1 MTKPT
6 IGVLILNTSF
16 PRIIGDI
23 GNPASFEYPTIY
35 HTVETATTATV
46 VTRQALAPRIESD
59 VEAAAL
65 SLAATPVSVITTSCG
80 FLSPLQNQ
88 LAQLTQVP
96 VITSSLTLLPLL
108 TAWYGHT
115 EKLGVITFDK
125 STLHSRHLGKHAPAA
140 IEGLQNNDSLRKTI
154 SQDLTELNREQAEQE
169 VLAACD
175 RLTNNFPAVKAII
188 LECTNLSPYKSEIRS
203 HTGLS
208 VYDIVDAVHWLLR
221 SG

>member
-1 MTKPT
+1 MGSEMC
-6 IGVLILNTSF
+6 IRDS
-16 PRIIGDI
+16 
-23 GNPASFEYPTIY
+23 
-35 HTVETATTATV
+35 
-46 VTRQALAPRIESD
+46 
-59 VEAAAL
+59 
-65 SLAATPVSVITTSCG
+65 
-80 FLSPLQNQ
+80 
-88 LAQLTQVP
+88 
-96 VITSSLTLLPLL
+96 L

-125 STLHSRHLGKHAPAA
+125 SRLHSRHLGNHAPVA
-140 IEGLQNNDSLRKTI
+140 IEGLQNNDSLKKTI
-154 SQDLTELNREQAEQE
+154 SQDLPDLDREQAAQE

-175 RLTNNFPAVKAII
+175 RLTNNFPAVKALI

>member
-1 MTKPT
+1 MSKPN
-6 IGVLILNTSF
+6 IGVLILNTNF
-16 PRIIGDI
+16 PRILGDI
-23 GNPASFEYPTIY
+23 GNPASFNYPTIY
-35 HTVETATTATV
+35 QTIEAATTATV
-46 VTRQALAPRIESD
+46 VTSQPLAPQIESD
-59 VEAAAL
+59 IETAAL

-88 LAQLTQVP
+88 LAQLTNVP

-108 TAWYGHT
+108 TAWYGQT

-125 STLHSRHLGKHAPAA
+125 SKLNTRHLGDHAPTA
-140 IEGLQNNDSLRKTI
+140 IEGLQNTDSLRKTI
-154 SQDLTELNREQAEQE
+154 SQDLPELNREQATRE

-175 RLTNNFPAVKAII
+175 RLRQNYPAVRAIV

-208 VYDIVDAVHWLLR
+208 VYDIVDAVHWLLQAR
-221 SG
+221 